1 MKGKKLF
8 YHLQIYERAKRHRM
22 PMDLS
27 EYKQTLLNTIGM
39 PLFVNMQKFL
49 LQWDPFVRRGCV
61 HCGGWTFPGDNGY
74 IGA

>member
-49 LQWDPFVRRGCV
+49 LQWDPFVRRSVYTVVDGL
-61 HCGGWTFPGDNGY
+61 FPVTMA
-74 IGA
+74 I